1 MSKAPPKAP
10 AKAKTEAAAPDSAEA
25 PKKKP
30 PLVPI
35 LLLVGGLALGGGG
48 ASAYFL
54 MFAPKPAAATPEHA
68 AETGEHAAEPE
79 EHAEK
84 RGGHGDKAEEPSFV
98 ELERLTVPLV
108 GENGKLSTYV
118 TMEVSLEVAHGK
130 DGFVKGRMPIIRA
143 AVNEGFSVA
152 KLASPHEPRQIDF
165 AKAERLMAELANK
178 ALEEES
184 ILSAH
189 IISAMPI

>member
-1 MSKAPPKAP
+1 MSKAPDK
-10 AKAKTEAAAPDSAEA
+10 AKAEAADGAAP

-30 PLVPI
+30 PILPL

-54 MFAPKPAAATPEHA
+54 FLAPKPAAATDAPA
-68 AETGEHAAEPE
+68 AVTE

-84 RGGHGDKAEEPSFV
+84 KGGHGDEAEEPAFV

-108 GENGKLSTYV
+108 DERGKLSTYV
-118 TMEVSLEVAHGK
+118 TMEVSLEVAPGK
-130 DGFVKGRMPIIRA
+130 DGFVKGRLPIVRA
-143 AVNEGFSVA
+143 AVNEGFSTA
-152 KLASPHEPRQIDF
+152 QLARADQPRQIDF
-165 AKAERLMAELANK
+165 AKAERLLAELVNK
-178 ALEEES
+178 ALES
-184 ILSAH
+184 DAVLSAH